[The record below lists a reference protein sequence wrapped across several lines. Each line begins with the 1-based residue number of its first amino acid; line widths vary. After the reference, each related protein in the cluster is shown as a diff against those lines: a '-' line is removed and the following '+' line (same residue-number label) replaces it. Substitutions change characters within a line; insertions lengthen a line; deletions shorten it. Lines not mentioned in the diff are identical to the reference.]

1 MGLGPALIPSL
12 TEGNMQR
19 HLVNV
24 VCSLFVANSKDVIL
38 KRYVRQLATLR
49 PEINK

>member
-1 MGLGPALIPSL
+1 MGLGPVLMPSL

-24 VCSLFVANSKDVIL
+24 VCSLFIANSKDVIL
-38 KRYVRQLATLR
+38 KWYVRPFATFR
-49 PEINK
+49 REINK